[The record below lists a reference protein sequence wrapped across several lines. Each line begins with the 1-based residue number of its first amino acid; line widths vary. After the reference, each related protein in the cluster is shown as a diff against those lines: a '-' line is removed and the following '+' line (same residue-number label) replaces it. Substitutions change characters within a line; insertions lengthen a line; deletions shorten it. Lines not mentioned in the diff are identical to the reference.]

1 MDMNEVKA
9 DMQSGYETLKAYI
22 NSYNEIIAKEQNET
36 AAAYEAGVLHG
47 LLIAN
52 TIWLR
57 SAAGINSD
65 PDEDIE
71 DDSDLDINAP
81 TLAEIGP
88 ETI

>member
-9 DMQSGYETLKAYI
+9 DMQSGYETLKDYI
-22 NSYNEIIAKEQNET
+22 NSYNEIIAKEQKET
-36 AAAYEAGVLHG
+36 AVAYEAGVLHG

-57 SAAGINSD
+57 SAAALNADPVEGIEED
-65 PDEDIE
+65 PDRDIIAYT
-71 DDSDLDINAP
+71 LD
-81 TLAEIGP
+81 EIGP